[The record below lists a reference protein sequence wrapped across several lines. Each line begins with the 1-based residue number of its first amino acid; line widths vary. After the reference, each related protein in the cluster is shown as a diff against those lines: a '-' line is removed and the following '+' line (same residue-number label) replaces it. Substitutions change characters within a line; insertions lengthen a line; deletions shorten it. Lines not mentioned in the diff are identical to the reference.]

1 MKTKDFISI
10 TPTTNS
16 GFIIEVPTSLFYNSG
31 TYVYS
36 DHEGLF
42 KKLVLVLNEWRPN
55 DRQISSLSFSYKKEG
70 DDDAV

>member
-16 GFIIEVPTSLFYNSG
+16 GFIIEVPTSHFYSG

-42 KKLVLVLNEWRPN
+42 KKLALVLNEWRPN
-55 DRQISSLSFSYKKEG
+55 DRQISSISLYYKKEG